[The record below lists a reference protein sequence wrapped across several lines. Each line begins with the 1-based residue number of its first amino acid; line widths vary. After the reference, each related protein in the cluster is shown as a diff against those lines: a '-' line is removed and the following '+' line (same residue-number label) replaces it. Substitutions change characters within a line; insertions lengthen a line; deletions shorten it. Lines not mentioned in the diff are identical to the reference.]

1 MAVRALN
8 LGYDAGM
15 PRIGDAAGNDP
26 LPTTFAS
33 PARPVAPA
41 GGAESFQQAVSG
53 AQHHQAQGQPDL
65 EPEAAFYEVDRS
77 VQMLLKSPV
86 MAHVAAFRQA
96 IAKFLKVVQPRLDRA
111 DSKTDRRNRTLV
123 ILREIDRKLAE
134 LTDNIVNQLMGPVEL
149 AASIDEIRGL
159 LMDLLV

>member
-1 MAVRALN
+1 MPVLPLK
-8 LGYDAGM
+8 LGYHAAM
-15 PRIGDAAGNDP
+15 PRIGDASGNDP
-26 LPTTFAS
+26 LPTSFSS
-33 PARPVAPA
+33 PARGPLAP
-41 GGAESFQQAVSG
+41 GGAEPFTQAMNGAHQQRTG
-53 AQHHQAQGQPDL
+53 PDSDM

-96 IAKFLKVVQPRLDRA
+96 IGKFLKVIQPRLDRA

-123 ILREIDRKLAE
+123 ILREVDRKLAE
-134 LTDNIVNQLMGPVEL
+134 LTDNIVNQLLGPVEL